1 MISPQRWTAI
11 LAVVV
16 LSLANGAE
24 APNLPAATAAQPVE
38 AAAVPAAGP
47 QAQTPQPAT
56 PQAPAGQTPQAQ
68 TPSPGPPIPSEISQE
83 SPNELVVTVG
93 KSLIVTTA
101 QPIER
106 ISVGYNDVAEATA
119 VSPHEVLVNGKAHGE
134 TSLIVW
140 EQGGNK
146 LFFDLRVQPNNFVN
160 DTRVETLR
168 RELKRELPGST
179 INVSFDGGNVFL
191 RGTVKNLTSSDRAM
205 AIASTLGKPV
215 NLLYVSVP
223 APDPQILL
231 KVRFASVDRSVATD
245 LGLNAF
251 STGAGNTIGR
261 VTTGQFT
268 APVISSA
275 GSGAGTTA
283 TATLTDALNVFLFWP
298 HLDFGALL
306 KNLET
311 KGLVEVLAEPN
322 VLAIN
327 GQQAN
332 FLAGGEFPYP
342 ILQGGTSTAAVT
354 IAFREFGVRI
364 NFLPT
369 ITPRGTLHL
378 EVAPEV
384 SALDFANG
392 LTFQGFNIPALTV
405 RRVHTSIELQP
416 GQSFAI
422 GGLMDNRLTET
433 AEKLI
438 GFGDI
443 PLIGKLFRSRSV
455 KKDNT
460 ELLVLITPEL
470 VRPIP
475 AGQPTPQLKFPKAFL
490 QANTPN
496 APRTPGMDV
505 TGPVPVTPPEEAV
518 PVEDMIQS
526 LKRPKME
533 TGASAT
539 GLDESPTQPFLP
551 VLGVQPGAAA
561 PAAPAAA
568 VPK

>member
-1 MISPQRWTAI
+1 
-11 LAVVV
+11 
-16 LSLANGAE
+16 
-24 APNLPAATAAQPVE
+24 
-38 AAAVPAAGP
+38 VPAE
-47 QAQTPQPAT
+47 
-56 PQAPAGQTPQAQ
+56 
-68 TPSPGPPIPSEISQE
+68 SPEA
-83 SPNELVVTVG
+83 PNELVVTVG

-101 QPIER
+101 RPIER

-119 VSPHEVLVNGKAHGE
+119 VNPHEVLVNGKAHGE

-140 EQGGNK
+140 EQGGSK
-146 LFFDLRVQPNNFVN
+146 LFFDLKVQPNNFVN
-160 DTRVETLR
+160 DAKVEN
-168 RELKRELPGST
+168 LKRELKKELPGSA
-179 INVSFDGGNVFL
+179 INVIFDNAGSVFL
-191 RGTVKNLTSSDRAM
+191 RGTVKNLTSSERAM
-205 AIASTLGKPV
+205 AIASTLGRPV

-245 LGLNAF
+245 VGLNAF

-261 VTTGQFT
+261 VTTGQFP
-268 APVISSA
+268 APVISNA
-275 GSGAGTTA
+275 GGNAGA
-283 TATLTDALNVFLFWP
+283 TATLTDALNIFLFWP
-298 HLDFGALL
+298 NLDFGALL

-342 ILQGGTSTAAVT
+342 VLQGGTSTAAVT

-455 KKDNT
+455 RKENT

-475 AGQPTPQLKFPKAFL
+475 AGQPTPQLTFPKAFL
-490 QANTPN
+490 QTNTPH

-526 LKRPKME
+526 LKKPRMA

-568 VPK
+568 APK